1 MTGSPG
7 YQHSKM
13 KLPGEIRYIDF
24 HTHSE
29 GGRPDAVA
37 LKNLM
42 AGDDIP
48 ADFPANTLFSAGIH
62 PWQLTGD
69 NLEYLQTE
77 LLLTAA
83 HPHVVM
89 IGEAGFDRLR
99 GAQGDVQYRAF
110 LFQVHI
116 AEEMGKSVV
125 IHCVKGWDE
134 LRRARREVKPGRPW
148 VIHGFR
154 GSGSQAESLAEEGY
168 WFSLGARGL
177 TPEILASVSH
187 ERLLLETDD
196 SGREIAEVYRLFSA
210 AAGYDEQGA
219 ERLIRTNFNTLLN
232 FSL

>member
-1 MTGSPG
+1 
-7 YQHSKM
+7 M

-24 HTHSE
+24 HTHSA
-29 GGRPDAVA
+29 GGRADTVTVR
-37 LKNLM
+37 NLM
-42 AGDDIP
+42 AGDDVP

-62 PWQLTGD
+62 PWQLTEN
-69 NLEYLQTE
+69 NLEHLQTG

-99 GAQGDVQYRAF
+99 GAQGEVQYRAF
-110 LFQVHI
+110 LYQARI
-116 AEEMGKSVV
+116 AEEMGKPVV

-154 GSGSQAESLAEEGY
+154 GSGSLAASLAEEGY
-168 WFSLGARGL
+168 WFSLGTKGL
-177 TPEILASVSH
+177 TPEVLASVSH
-187 ERLLLETDD
+187 EKLLLETDD
-196 SGREIAEVYRLFSA
+196 SGREIAEVYRLFAA
-210 AAGYDEQGA
+210 AAGYGGQEA
-219 ERLIRTNFNTLLN
+219 ETRIRNNFNSLLN